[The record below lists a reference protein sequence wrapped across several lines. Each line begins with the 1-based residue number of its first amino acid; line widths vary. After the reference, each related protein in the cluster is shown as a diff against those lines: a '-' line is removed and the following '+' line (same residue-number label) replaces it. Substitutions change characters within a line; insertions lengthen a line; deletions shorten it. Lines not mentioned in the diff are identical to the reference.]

1 MAKDQASLEQDHL
14 ELFKQANKKELE
26 KKETNKARGRN
37 KISAKLRRKQKN
49 VVDASNLKLKEKL
62 KQKGDQTESNID
74 PKEVTK
80 LMRERHGALQRFI
93 TKPISR

>member
-1 MAKDQASLEQDHL
+1 MAKDQSSLEQDHL

-49 VVDASNLKLKEKL
+49 VVDASTLKLKEKL
-62 KQKGDQTESNID
+62 KQKGDQEEIRVD
-74 PKEVTK
+74 PQEVKK
-80 LMRERHGALQRFI
+80 LMRERHGALQRFM